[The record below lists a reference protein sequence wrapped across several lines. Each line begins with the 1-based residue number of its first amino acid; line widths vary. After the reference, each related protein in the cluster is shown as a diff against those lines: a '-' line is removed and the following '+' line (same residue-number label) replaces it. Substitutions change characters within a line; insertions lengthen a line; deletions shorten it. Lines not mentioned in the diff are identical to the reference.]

1 MCVLCIILCRK
12 GDDYSRFQ
20 AAKDLFDA
28 FLNRTQAYGLHHLVG
43 LITFKSHVT
52 VNLALTEKM
61 VSFTVS
67 LELTRALWSIYPA
80 CCSINVRSESTRT
93 PCMSPAV
100 PVDDLY
106 LHIVPGCAHERKHM
120 VDSVDR
126 RGQQN
131 ALFVTLMDLAKR
143 FEA

>member
-1 MCVLCIILCRK
+1 MPSTLWYIMYYVCIIICRK

-52 VNLALTEKM
+52 VNLALTEKL

-67 LELTRALWSIYPA
+67 LNNKLNIA
-80 CCSINVRSESTRT
+80 CT
-93 PCMSPAV
+93 
-100 PVDDLY
+100 
-106 LHIVPGCAHERKHM
+106 HEY
-120 VDSVDR
+120 
-126 RGQQN
+126 
-131 ALFVTLMDLAKR
+131 
-143 FEA
+143 